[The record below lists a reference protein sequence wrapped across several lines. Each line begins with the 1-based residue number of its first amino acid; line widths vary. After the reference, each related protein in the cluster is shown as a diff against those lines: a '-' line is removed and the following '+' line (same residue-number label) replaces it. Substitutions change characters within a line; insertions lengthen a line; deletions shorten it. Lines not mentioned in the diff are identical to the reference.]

1 KLNFCIISLMK
12 VLVVGATGTLG
23 RQIARRAL
31 DEGHEV
37 RCLVRSAQRAA
48 FLREWGVELVRGN
61 LSRPETLPPAL
72 EGIDAVIDAST
83 ARPSESVI
91 EVDWRG
97 KVNLIKAARD
107 ADIQRFIFVSILNS
121 EKFPHVPLMNVKRC
135 SEKFLAESGL
145 NYTILQPCGFLQG
158 LIGQYAIPILEKQ
171 PIWVMGEAAPIA
183 YMDTQD
189 VARFAVKALSVP
201 ETENRSFPL
210 AGTRAWGAYEI
221 MRLCERKCGQEGRVS
236 RISLELLR
244 VIRNVAQFFQWGW
257 NFADRLAFVEV
268 IAGSQPLDAPM
279 DEVYQVFDIPKDE
292 ITTLEDYMQEYF
304 SRIMKKLK
312 ELDYDSDKANKKKLP
327 F

>member
-1 KLNFCIISLMK
+1 MK

-23 RQIARRAL
+23 RQIVRRAL

-37 RCLVRSAQRAA
+37 RCMARSAQRAG

-61 LSRPETLPPAL
+61 LTQPDTLPPAL
-72 EGIDAVIDAST
+72 EGVDAVIDAAT
-83 ARPSESVI
+83 ARPSESVQT
-91 EVDWRG
+91 VDWQG
-97 KVNLIKAARD
+97 KVNLIQATQAAGVK
-107 ADIQRFIFVSILNS
+107 RFIFISILNS

-135 SEKFLAESGL
+135 TEKFLAESGL
-145 NYTILQPCGFLQG
+145 DYTILQPCGFLQG

-171 PIWVMGEAAPIA
+171 SIWVMGEAAPTA

-189 VARFAVKALSVP
+189 IAKFAVKALTTPATV
-201 ETENRSFPL
+201 NRTFPL

-221 MRLCERKCGQEGRVS
+221 IRLCERKCGQSSKVS
-236 RISLELLR
+236 RISLGLLR
-244 VIRNVAQFFQWGW
+244 VIRKIAYFFQWGW

-268 IAGSQPLDAPM
+268 VSGSQPLDAPM
-279 DEVYQVFDIPKDE
+279 EETYSAFGINPEE
-292 ITTLEDYMQEYF
+292 ISTLEDYMQEYF

-312 ELDYDSDKANKKKLP
+312 ELDYDRDKASKKKLP

>member
-1 KLNFCIISLMK
+1 MK

-61 LSRPETLPPAL
+61 LSKPETLPPVL
-72 EGIDAVIDAST
+72 EGVDAVIDAST
-83 ARPSESVI
+83 ARPSESVMQ
-91 EVDWRG
+91 VDWQG
-97 KVNLIKAARD
+97 KVNLIKASRD
-107 ADIQRFIFVSILNS
+107 AGIKRFIFLSILNS
-121 EKFPHVPLMNVKRC
+121 EKFPHVPLMNIKRC
-135 SEKFLAESGL
+135 TEKFLAESGL
-145 NYTILQPCGFLQG
+145 SYTILQPCGFLQG
-158 LIGQYAIPILEKQ
+158 LIGQYAIPVLEKQ

-189 VARFAVKALSVP
+189 IARFAVKALSVP

-221 MRLCERKCGQEGRVS
+221 MRLCERKCGQEARVS

-244 VIRNVAQFFQWGW
+244 AIRKVAQFFQWGW

-268 IAGSQPLDAPM
+268 VAGSQPLDAPM
-279 DEVYQVFDIPKDE
+279 DEVYQLFGIPKEE

-312 ELDYDSDKANKKKLP
+312 ELDYDSEKASKKKLP

>member
-1 KLNFCIISLMK
+1 MK

-61 LSRPETLPPAL
+61 LLRPESLPSAL

-83 ARPSESVI
+83 ARPSESVMA
-91 EVDWRG
+91 VDWYG

-107 ADIQRFIFVSILNS
+107 AGIQRFIFFSILNA

-135 SEKFLAESGL
+135 TEKFLAESGL

-189 VARFAVKALSVP
+189 IARFSVKALLIP

-221 MRLCERKCGQEGRVS
+221 MRLCERKCGQEARVS
-236 RISLELLR
+236 RISLDLLR
-244 VIRNVAQFFQWGW
+244 AIRKMAQFFQWGW

-268 IAGSQPLDAPM
+268 VAGSQPLDAPM
-279 DEVYQVFDIPKDE
+279 DEVYEVFG
-292 ITTLEDYMQEYF
+292 
-304 SRIMKKLK
+304 
-312 ELDYDSDKANKKKLP
+312 
-327 F
+327 

>member
-1 KLNFCIISLMK
+1 MK

-61 LSRPETLPPAL
+61 LLRPESLPPAL
-72 EGIDAVIDAST
+72 EGVDAVIDAST
-83 ARPSESVI
+83 ARPSESVM

-107 ADIQRFIFVSILNS
+107 AGIQRFIFFSILNS

-135 SEKFLAESGL
+135 TEKFLAESGL

-189 VARFAVKALSVP
+189 IARFAVKALSVP

-210 AGTRAWGAYEI
+210 AGTRAWGGYEI
-221 MRLCERKCGQEGRVS
+221 MRLCERKCGQEARVS

-244 VIRNVAQFFQWGW
+244 AIRKVAQFFQWGW

-268 IAGSQPLDAPM
+268 VAGSQPLDAPM
-279 DEVYQVFDIPKDE
+279 DEVYEVFGIAKEE

-312 ELDYDSDKANKKKLP
+312 ELDYDSEKASKKKLP

>member
-1 KLNFCIISLMK
+1 MK

-37 RCLVRSAQRAA
+37 RCMARSAQRAG

-61 LSRPETLPPAL
+61 LCKPETLPAAL
-72 EGIDAVIDAST
+72 EGVDAVIDAAT
-83 ARPSESVI
+83 ARPSESVM
-91 EVDWRG
+91 EVDWQG
-97 KVNLIKAARD
+97 QVNLIKAAKE
-107 ADIQRFIFVSILNS
+107 AGVSRFVFISILNS
-121 EKFPHVPLMNVKRC
+121 EKFPHVPLMSVKRC
-135 SEKFLAESGL
+135 TEKFLAESGL
-145 NYTILQPCGFLQG
+145 DYTILQPCGFLQG

-171 PIWVMGEAAPIA
+171 SIWVMGEAAPIA

-189 VARFAVKALSVP
+189 IAKFAVKALATP
-201 ETENRSFPL
+201 ATINRSFPL

-221 MRLCERKCGQEGRVS
+221 IRLCERKCGQDSRVS
-236 RISLELLR
+236 RISLDLLR
-244 VIRNVAQFFQWGW
+244 AIRKVAQFFQWGW

-268 IAGSQPLDAPM
+268 VAGSQPLDAPM
-279 DEVYQVFDIPKDE
+279 DEVYEVFGIPQPE

-312 ELDYDSDKANKKKLP
+312 ELDYDREKASKKKLP

>member
-1 KLNFCIISLMK
+1 MK

-23 RQIARRAL
+23 RQIVRRAL
-31 DEGHEV
+31 DDGHEV
-37 RCLVRSAQRAA
+37 RCLARSAQRAG

-61 LSRPETLPPAL
+61 LTKPETLPSAL
-72 EGIDAVIDAST
+72 EGIDAVIDAAT
-83 ARPSESVI
+83 ARPSESVK
-91 EVDWRG
+91 EVDWQG
-97 KVNLIKAARD
+97 KVNLIQATQAAGVK
-107 ADIQRFIFVSILNS
+107 RFIFISILNS

-135 SEKFLAESGL
+135 TEKFLAESGL
-145 NYTILQPCGFLQG
+145 DYTILQPCGFLQG

-171 PIWVMGEAAPIA
+171 SIWVMGEAAPIA

-189 VARFAVKALSVP
+189 IARFAVKALTVP
-201 ETENRSFPL
+201 ETINRSFPL

-221 MRLCERKCGQEGRVS
+221 IRLCERKCGQDSKVS
-236 RISLELLR
+236 RISLDLLR
-244 VIRNVAQFFQWGW
+244 AIRKVAYFFQWGW

-268 IAGSQPLDAPM
+268 VAGSQPLDAPM
-279 DEVYQVFDIPKDE
+279 AEVYEVFGIGQDE

-312 ELDYDSDKANKKKLP
+312 ELDYDRDKASRKKLP